1 MEDRRYN
8 YGRYKASGRNSD
20 VGVRR
25 AAANRGR
32 QSFGVRRNL
41 GRTSGSASA
50 RKGSRS
56 LNGGLGTFIRD
67 SVTRGSIDYMFLSVV
82 ILLVTFGLVML
93 FSASSGTSYTTF
105 GNSYK
110 YVISQGKAVALGA
123 VLMYAASVFDYH
135 AYSGRIAVAAYVVV
149 AVLLVAVLVAGT
161 EVKGAKRWIGGFQP
175 SEAAK
180 AVLTVVLAYTLSRPQ
195 KQKDL
200 KLCGRGLKNYLQS
213 LITGV
218 VIPHGALIFIYVALL
233 ALEPHFSCILLICGV
248 SAIMLF
254 VAGLPGRHIAVVG
267 LTGGAA
273 LMTYG
278 LSAPYRVARWVS
290 FANPF
295 ADMRGSG
302 YQIVQSLYAI
312 GSGGIFG
319 VGLGKSRQ
327 KFMSLPEPHNDF
339 IFSVLCEELGLVG
352 AIVLI
357 GMFVFLLWRG
367 LKIAKNAPDLYGCL
381 LVVGLVMQII
391 LQAAANIA
399 VVTASMPVT
408 GIPLPFFS
416 YGGTAICITMAEMG
430 IVLNVSRQSK
440 MML

>member
-1 MEDRRYN
+1 MERRRYN
-8 YGRYKASGRNSD
+8 SAGSTEYRRSSAQPRRKSSSSGK
-20 VGVRR
+20 
-25 AAANRGR
+25 
-32 QSFGVRRNL
+32 
-41 GRTSGSASA
+41 SGLAEFIGKTYT
-50 RKGSRS
+50 KG
-56 LNGGLGTFIRD
+56 N
-67 SVTRGSIDYMFLSVV
+67 IDYMFMSIV
-82 ILLVTFGLVML
+82 ILLVAYGLIML
-93 FSASSGTSYTTF
+93 FSASSGTSYSTY

-110 YVISQGKAVALGA
+110 FVTNQGLA
-123 VLMYAASVFDYH
+123 VLIGGVFMYITSVIDYH
-135 AYSGRIAVAAYVVV
+135 AYGSKLGAIAYIGV
-149 AVLLVAVLVAGT
+149 AVLLLAVLVAGT

-180 AVLTVVLAYTLSRPQ
+180 AVLTVVIAYTLSLPQ
-195 KQKDL
+195 KQRDL
-200 KLCGRGLKNYLQS
+200 RYCGKGIVEYILS
-213 LITGV
+213 LVSGV
-218 VIPHGALIFIYVALL
+218 VVPHGVLILIYVVLL
-233 ALEPHFSCILLICGV
+233 ALEPHYSCILLIVGV
-248 SAIMLF
+248 CAIMFF
-254 VAGLPGRHIAVVG
+254 VAGLPWKHIVVAGGGVMAG
-267 LTGGAA
+267 LLA
-273 LMTYG
+273 YG
-278 LSAPYRVARWVS
+278 LSAPYRVARLTS
-290 FANPF
+290 FGNPF
-295 ADMRGSG
+295 ADMQGDG

-352 AIVLI
+352 AILLI
-357 GMFVFLLWRG
+357 GMFIFLLWRG
-367 LKIAKNAPDLYGCL
+367 LKIAKNAPDLFGTL
-381 LVVGLVMQII
+381 VVVGLVLQIV